1 MSLHTKD
8 ICKENRTILKIS
20 SGFHKG
26 YFQWEHTFENR
37 QWFEENLLTKDN
49 DLFFTQSRVQHVL
62 EGEVWICY
70 AAPVLPSQCHFPI
83 CLAQQ
88 CHGLGCCLCAVSSQI
103 LLHRETVSLQT
114 ILVQCHAPHL
124 PQRNCGYNLNLFI
137 FFPVARKMNNSF
149 FRIWNS
155 FNNRFTII

>member
-1 MSLHTKD
+1 M
-8 ICKENRTILKIS
+8 RT
-20 SGFHKG
+20 
-26 YFQWEHTFENR
+26 YFENR
-37 QWFEENLLTKDN
+37 WWFGKENLLTKDN
-49 DLFFTQSRVQHVL
+49 DLFFSCSRVEHVL
-62 EGEVWICY
+62 EEVWNCY

-88 CHGLGCCLCAVSSQI
+88 CHSLGWCLCAVSSQI

-114 ILVQCHAPHL
+114 IIVQCHAPYL